1 MKYIKSI
8 FILFIGAILIISNL
22 TANQSFDSILK
33 IKETSKNGEI
43 LFKEDRKISL
53 KNEKIVGL
61 TKYNNIL
68 TEIITEIKLSEKKYL
83 NKELYSIK
91 NLKDSFGNDW
101 TISITITNNDES
113 VTSFISVQDGNTI
126 EGWIN
131 RNNKDLFGFRV
142 FNF

>member
-68 TEIITEIKLSEKKYL
+68 TEIITEIKISEKKYL